1 MRYNLGKAFWR
12 KTAMLQHLHT
22 LYRPL
27 SAHEA
32 RARLQERQTYPIYG
46 GGAYLMRLPLA
57 ARRAL
62 LAIVDLAELAPRNWQ
77 LNEDH
82 LEIGSAAT
90 LATVST
96 IHPDVAAVIAAEV
109 PRTLQNTLTVG
120 DVLMEC
126 RPDSL
131 ILALLH
137 GIAARVITV
146 EHDQNTAIDMPR
158 WCALSLE
165 ERRQLAVLGVIVQGY
180 AAQWRFAAFK
190 VARTPADAPIVG
202 AVGFA
207 AHIDPD
213 PGAYSVLVGV
223 LPQPVRYHEGITST
237 LSNYKGSAAYRTAMA
252 SVVHEEA
259 IRRARQLVQGG

>member
-1 MRYNLGKAFWR
+1 
-12 KTAMLQHLHT
+12 MLHHLHT

-32 RARLQERQTYPIYG
+32 RARLQERQAYPIYG

-57 ARRAL
+57 ARRDL

-77 LNEDH
+77 LNEER

-90 LATVST
+90 LATASA

-109 PRTLQNTLTVG
+109 PLTLQNTLTVG

-131 ILALLH
+131 ILAMLH

-146 EHDQNTAIDMPR
+146 EHDQNTAIDIPK
-158 WCALSLE
+158 WYTLSLE

-223 LPQPVRYHEGITST
+223 LPQPVRYYEGIAST

-259 IRRARQLVQGG
+259 IRRARQLAQSG